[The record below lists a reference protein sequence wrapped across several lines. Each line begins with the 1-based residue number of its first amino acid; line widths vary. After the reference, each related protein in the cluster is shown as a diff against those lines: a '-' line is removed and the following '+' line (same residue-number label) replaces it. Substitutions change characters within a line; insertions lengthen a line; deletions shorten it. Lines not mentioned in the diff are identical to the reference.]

1 MKIKKL
7 EIKDKIKEIKDKMKD
22 IEQNYENRVYKCN
35 KLKDKSNND

>member
-7 EIKDKIKEIKDKMKD
+7 EIKEKIKEIKE